1 MPSLRPA
8 TAERTGARGLRP
20 LVATSDDNSGLRLT
34 TELFLDLA
42 SPLLHIRHGLSNL
55 RDERRRITALALN
68 IIRLDHGSAAINWGS
83 VHRRSLLFWPNTGP
97 N

>member
-20 LVATSDDNSGLRLT
+20 LMATFDDNSGLRLT

-68 IIRLDHGSAAINWGS
+68 IIRLDRHQLGQRPPPQLAFLAEYCD
-83 VHRRSLLFWPNTGP
+83 FE
-97 N
+97 